1 MRDGLLKCLVVC
13 LGLACWHETAPAATP
28 HPIVPGFERFL
39 GKPLTTADGI
49 TGGRVLLGELNCT
62 SCHKTDTATAAL
74 VNRKRAPVLDG
85 VGSRVRIKYLRKF
98 LADPQATKPGTTMPG
113 LFAESSKE
121 DRSRNVEA
129 LVHFLSTTGSITD
142 KPAEEKFIGNG
153 RNLFHK
159 VGCTACHVPQ
169 EGKPLTVATAVPL
182 PKLHEKYSVDSLTE
196 FLKNPLTVRPSGRM
210 PAPLL
215 NANESRD
222 VAHYLMRNLAGIVPV
237 GRADLPKVSY
247 AYYEGNWMMMP
258 DFTKLKPKTTG
269 VGAAFDI
276 GLRQRGDQFALKWDA
291 VFEVARAG
299 DYTFST
305 RSDDGSRLWIDGKV
319 VVNNDGV
326 HPATEKSAKAKLT
339 KGLHRVTVAY
349 FEAGG
354 EEVLSTTVTG
364 PGLPRQPLSNIVAAD
379 EKAIAAKKS
388 KQPKKKKP
396 ADPDAFVFDAD
407 LAKEGRKL
415 FSSLG
420 CAACHDLKENGKPI
434 LAKFVGGLPPKSLA
448 GLKGQG
454 GCLAEK
460 PPQGLPRY
468 ALNAAQQASLSKA
481 ITALKTVKNSPFAAG
496 QSIHDTMLT
505 FNCYACHVRNKV
517 GGVEQARNA
526 LFQTTQKEMGDEGRI
541 PPHLDGVGA
550 KLTEN
555 WLKQILNNG
564 ANDRPYMQVRMPKFG
579 TSNVGHLAVAL
590 QKADPDQVAKIPEI
604 ALAPRR
610 IKSAG
615 RHMSGNKVFGC
626 IKCHTFNGKR
636 ALGVQSIDMAIM
648 TKRLKH
654 DWFHNYMLNPQ
665 AFRAGTRMPAAWPQG
680 NSTLRDVLGG
690 SAGKQV
696 EAIWQYLADGGKA
709 SAPYGL
715 NPRAIELV
723 ATTEPV
729 MYRNFIQGAGPRAIA
744 VAYPEKVNIAFDANE
759 MRLALIWQGAFVDA
773 AKHWVGRGPGF
784 QVPLGDAPITLPN
797 GPSFATLKEPN
808 AAWPSQPAKEQGF
821 KFRGYRFTSD
831 RHPIFRYTYKTT
843 RIEDFITA
851 VKGMPTGTLKR
862 TLEVTADESTG
873 NLWFRAAVG
882 KKIESLGK
890 GRYVINGDV
899 TITVQAD
906 APPVLVKVGNQWEVR
921 VPIAATGKTT
931 IVQEFRW

>member
-1 MRDGLLKCLVVC
+1 MMCGSE
-13 LGLACWHETAPAATP
+13 AASAATP
-28 HPIVPGFERFL
+28 HPIIPGFERL
-39 GKPLTTADGI
+39 LAKPVSTADRV
-49 TGGRVLLGELNCT
+49 TGGRLLLGELNCT
-62 SCHKTDTATAAL
+62 SCHKTDAATAPL
-74 VNRKRAPVLDG
+74 VNRKRAPILDG
-85 VGSRVRIKYLRKF
+85 VGSRIRVKYLRKF
-98 LADPQATKPGTTMPG
+98 LADPHATKPGTTMPN
-113 LFAESSKE
+113 LFADSNKE
-121 DRSRNVEA
+121 ERTRRVEA
-129 LVHFLSTTGSITD
+129 LVHFLSTTGGRTD
-142 KPAEEKFIGNG
+142 KPADPKFIGNG
-153 RNLFHK
+153 RNLFHR

-169 EGKPLTVATAVPL
+169 EGEPLKVATAVPL
-182 PKLHEKYSVDSLTE
+182 PVLHEKYSVDSLTA

-215 NANESRD
+215 NDNESRD
-222 VAHYLMRNLAGIVPV
+222 VAHYLMRNLTGIVPT
-237 GRADLPKVSY
+237 GRADLPKVPYS
-247 AYYEGNWMMMP
+247 YYEGNWMMMP
-258 DFTKLKPKTTG
+258 DFAKLKPKTTG
-269 VGAAFDI
+269 IGAAFDI
-276 GLRQRGDQFALKWDA
+276 GLQQRGDQFALKWDA
-291 VFEVARAG
+291 VFEVSRAG
-299 DYTFST
+299 DYVFST
-305 RSDDGSRLWIDGKV
+305 NSDDGSLLWIDGKL

-326 HPATEKSAKAKLT
+326 HPPTTKSGSVKLKA
-339 KGLHRVTVAY
+339 GLHRITVAI

-354 EEVLSTTVTG
+354 GEELAVTVTG
-364 PGLPRQPLSNIVAAD
+364 PGLPQQPLSNIVAAD
-379 EKAIAAKKS
+379 EKALAAKKS

-396 ADPDAFVFDAD
+396 ADPDVFVFDAD

-434 LAKFVGGLPPKSLA
+434 LAKFTGGLPPKSLA

-468 ALNAAQQASLSKA
+468 ALNAAQQTSLTKA
-481 ITALKTVKNSPFAAG
+481 IVALKTSGNTPFAARP
-496 QSIHDTMLT
+496 SIHDTMLT
-505 FNCYACHVRNKV
+505 FNCYACHVRDKV

-550 KLTEN
+550 KLTDN

-564 ANDRPYMQVRMPKFG
+564 ANDRPYMHVRMPKFG
-579 TSNVGHLAVAL
+579 TPNVGHLATAF
-590 QKADPDQVAKIPEI
+590 QQTDPEQVAKIPEI

-610 IKSAG
+610 IKSTG

-626 IKCHTFNGKR
+626 IKCHTFNGQR

-680 NSTLRDVLGG
+680 NSTLRDVLDG

-709 SAPYGL
+709 AAPYGL
-715 NPRAIELV
+715 NPKAIELV

-744 VAYPEKVNIAFDANE
+744 VAYPAKVNIAFDADE

-773 AKHWVGRGPGF
+773 AKHWIGRGPGF
-784 QVPLGDAPITLPN
+784 QMPLGDSPVTLPN
-797 GPSFATLKEPN
+797 GPSFATLDKPN
-808 AAWPSQPAKEQGF
+808 AAWPSQSAKELGF

-831 RHPIFRYTYKTT
+831 RHPIFRYTYMTT

-851 VKGMPTGTLKR
+851 VKGMPTGRLKR
-862 TLEVTADESTG
+862 TLDITTGKSAG

-882 KKIESLGK
+882 NKIESSGK
-890 GRYVINGDV
+890 GRFVIDNDV

-906 APPVLVKVGNQWEVR
+906 TQPVLVKVGNQWEVR